1 MVATVSIVG
10 FIQSLFGIAIFVA
23 KRPQHLS
30 FVFLT
35 IWLTVIAVFLGS
47 GLLPFEVVD
56 YFKPGIMPVL
66 FLFGPLLYLYVSS
79 LSIENFGF
87 KKSQLLHL
95 LPMIAVALHRST
107 IDVVSVSTSS
117 NLAENPSFI
126 YNKIYFSLLMVS
138 VFAYWIF
145 SLKLILKHRREIP
158 FQFSNYT
165 AKNSLGWLIFV
176 LSLFLVLFITDFV
189 GTFLIR
195 VLDLKL
201 LKISFLNLNLTL
213 FTFIMIFFAI
223 NQSSIYKTGKIN
235 KVENEIPEVEDISD
249 NSEFKPAR
257 TVLGEKQITELT
269 ALIIQYLKEKKPYL
283 NPDYSLQMMADDL
296 NISRHKLSETI
307 NSGQKKNFYKFINE
321 FRVQEVKE
329 MLVNPA
335 FSHYT
340 VLGVG
345 FECGFNSKSSFN
357 RIFKEETGFTPTEF
371 KRTV

>member
-1 MVATVSIVG
+1 
-10 FIQSLFGIAIFVA
+10 
-23 KRPQHLS
+23 
-30 FVFLT
+30 
-35 IWLTVIAVFLGS
+35 
-47 GLLPFEVVD
+47 
-56 YFKPGIMPVL
+56 
-66 FLFGPLLYLYVSS
+66 
-79 LSIENFGF
+79 
-87 KKSQLLHL
+87 
-95 LPMIAVALHRST
+95 
-107 IDVVSVSTSS
+107 
-117 NLAENPSFI
+117 
-126 YNKIYFSLLMVS
+126 MVS

-195 VLDLKL
+195 VLELKL

-213 FTFIMIFFAI
+213 FTFIMIFFGI
-223 NQSSIYKTGKIN
+223 NQSSIYKTGKITEA
-235 KVENEIPEVEDISD
+235 ENETPDIQDIPL
-249 NSEFKPAR
+249 NGEFKPTR

-283 NPDYSLQMMADDL
+283 NPEYSLQMMADDL

-307 NSGQKKNFYKFINE
+307 NNGQKKNFYKLINE
-321 FRVQEVKE
+321 FRVMEVKE
-329 MLVNPA
+329 MLLNPV
-335 FSHYT
+335 FSHYS

-345 FECGFNSKSSFN
+345 LECGFNSKSSFN
-357 RIFKEETGFTPTEF
+357 RIFKEETGYTPTEF